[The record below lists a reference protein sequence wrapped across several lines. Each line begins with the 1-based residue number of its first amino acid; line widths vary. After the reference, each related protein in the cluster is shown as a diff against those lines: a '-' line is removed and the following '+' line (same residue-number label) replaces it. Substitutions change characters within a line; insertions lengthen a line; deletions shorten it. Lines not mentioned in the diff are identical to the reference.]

1 MEKQFCYLNGK
12 IIPVE
17 KATLPILDISII
29 RSFAV
34 FDSMLAAGTQI
45 LHGEEHFKRFYNSA
59 KQLGLII
66 PLSKNDLHKEV
77 VKLVKKNGYKYSK
90 VRIVI
95 TGGIVQN
102 GIEPDAKHPNFFI
115 NAEPFSKLPEAVYEN
130 GVSLISVDYQRP
142 LANVKSTN
150 YMLAVSMQ
158 KIRKQKKAFE
168 ILYTFDG
175 KIYEG
180 STSNF
185 FLVKGSKLITAKDGI
200 LKGITRNFV
209 LKHAKKL
216 GLIIEERDV
225 KVSELKTADEA
236 FITGS
241 YKGIVP
247 VIKVDSVTIANG
259 KPGHAAQGFGAMYK
273 DFSLKT

>member
-12 IIPVE
+12 LIPVE
-17 KATLPILDISII
+17 KATLPILDISIL
-29 RSFAV
+29 RGFAV

-45 LHGEEHFKRFYNSA
+45 LHGVEHFERFYNSA
-59 KQLGLII
+59 KQLGLKI
-66 PLSKNDLHKEV
+66 PLSKSALHKEV

-90 VRIVI
+90 VRVVI

-102 GIEPDAKHPNFFI
+102 GIEPDPKHPNFFI
-115 NAEPFSKLPEAVYEN
+115 TAEPFSKLPEAVYEK

-142 LANVKSTN
+142 LSAVKSTN
-150 YMLAVSMQ
+150 YMFAVSLQEM
-158 KIRKQKKAFE
+158 RKQKNAFE

-209 LKHAKKL
+209 LKQAKKL
-216 GLIIEERDV
+216 GLVVEERDV

-241 YKGIVP
+241 YKGIIP
-247 VIKVDSVTIANG
+247 VFKVDSTLIGIG
-259 KPGHAAQGFGAMYK
+259 KPGHVAQKLAAMYK
-273 DFSLKT
+273 DFTK